1 MTKSAADWRILYKK
15 DTEMVT
21 LLNVRLKRLEVNS
34 VSLCFLLL
42 LLSRDYRRFYSG
54 FVYFEWSDREH
65 RASYFEFSLRRRR
78 DLSWP
83 WPTRHWPGTG
93 RGSMRDHMSN

>member
-1 MTKSAADWRILYKK
+1 MTNGAADWKNLYKK

-34 VSLCFLLL
+34 VSPCFLLL
-42 LLSRDYRRFYSG
+42 LLSRDYRRFHTG

-65 RASYFEFSLRRRR
+65 RVEYFEFSLRRRC

-83 WPTRHWPGTG
+83 RPTRHWPGTG
-93 RGSMRDHMSN
+93 RGSIREHMTN